1 MDARKIPRN
10 LRIHICISEIYRA
23 PAASAL
29 KYGRFIW
36 FSSYVGHKFP
46 LNLEF
51 RSRAHQPTLSPRHSP
66 PPRPSLGPGPDIS
79 NGCKTKSRRP
89 YLYPL
94 PLFLSSPLLSS
105 PTPHRSI
112 LARRRRRRRLSSSVY
127 IRLLTSWFTIP
138 FHPFEINVA
147 PPPPFY
153 NVNEPLYLNVSATF
167 DRAGWERR
175 CEGENPYL
183 LARPWSMDR

>member
-1 MDARKIPRN
+1 MNFIFSGRSKRNGVKKSEIGAIKGLARCAKKKKKRKKMDARKIPRN

-94 PLFLSSPLLSS
+94 PLFLSSPLQPYTVRYWLDDDDDDDFL
-105 PTPHRSI
+105 P
-112 LARRRRRRRLSSSVY
+112 AY
-127 IRLLTSWFTIP
+127 ISG
-138 FHPFEINVA
+138 
-147 PPPPFY
+147 Y
-153 NVNEPLYLNVSATF
+153 
-167 DRAGWERR
+167 
-175 CEGENPYL
+175 
-183 LARPWSMDR
+183 

>member
-1 MDARKIPRN
+1 MEYRWIELELYLFGKIETKQSIEKKSEIGAIKGLARCAKEKKKKKKMDARKIPRN

-51 RSRAHQPTLSPRHSP
+51 RSRAHQPTLSPRRSP

-94 PLFLSSPLLSS
+94 PLFLSSPLQPYTVRYWPDDDDDDDFL
-105 PTPHRSI
+105 P
-112 LARRRRRRRLSSSVY
+112 AY
-127 IRLLTSWFTIP
+127 ISG
-138 FHPFEINVA
+138 
-147 PPPPFY
+147 Y
-153 NVNEPLYLNVSATF
+153 
-167 DRAGWERR
+167 
-175 CEGENPYL
+175 
-183 LARPWSMDR
+183 